1 MIAQATADTIQT
13 QSRKTRRPPSCS
25 FCKKTGH
32 NRSSCETMKSA
43 LRKRDLFMSTVE
55 STYIIII
62 NEFYRTG
69 WDYDHDENLVS
80 MSAEHMSFM
89 DGYFPI
95 LVENRDQPNL
105 ALEMVIQKIANKYF
119 ETESDKEYFKKFY
132 RNTYIDHKILYDHDF
147 TRKSSK
153 IIKDLIFYLQNT
165 SDENCHFDKFLC
177 TITNQPRLEKLNALK
192 NAMRENITS
201 QVNDARNECERVFDK
216 KIHDCKVTIRFLQE
230 SLRKATHD
238 LDSLLEER
246 TETFDLLARSE
257 QRLEQELNSIF
268 NTTCPIHFEQKAMA
282 TNIDTECPICYD
294 EINPVRMIE
303 TNCNHRCCMTCM
315 LNITCPTA
323 NLSEIPCPCC
333 RTNIT
338 KLSGDVQEML
348 NAVQQYRHKYRVNN
362 VISGL
367 GL

>member
-1 MIAQATADTIQT
+1 
-13 QSRKTRRPPSCS
+13 
-25 FCKKTGH
+25 
-32 NRSSCETMKSA
+32 
-43 LRKRDLFMSTVE
+43 L
-55 STYIIII
+55 
-62 NEFYRTG
+62 
-69 WDYDHDENLVS
+69 
-80 MSAEHMSFM
+80 
-89 DGYFPI
+89 
-95 LVENRDQPNL
+95 
-105 ALEMVIQKIANKYF
+105 
-119 ETESDKEYFKKFY
+119 
-132 RNTYIDHKILYDHDF
+132 
-147 TRKSSK
+147 
-153 IIKDLIFYLQNT
+153 
-165 SDENCHFDKFLC
+165 
-177 TITNQPRLEKLNALK
+177 
-192 NAMRENITS
+192 
-201 QVNDARNECERVFDK
+201 
-216 KIHDCKVTIRFLQE
+216 LQE

-238 LDSLLEER
+238 LDALLEER

-257 QRLEQELNSIF
+257 QRLEQELHSIF

-323 NLSEIPCPCC
+323 SLSEIPCPCC